1 VKQAERAGV
10 FADDRKTDDAEAID
24 ARFTQLCERANAG
37 DAAADGVVRQAA
49 AYLSVLIAVLTNM
62 LDVDRVVLGGPFWSR
77 IAPIYLEELPD
88 RLDRLSATRAIR
100 RIPIDGTIVGDA
112 VGAVGAACVVLDSV
126 LTPRTSAL
134 LLES

>member
-1 VKQAERAGV
+1 
-10 FADDRKTDDAEAID
+10 
-24 ARFTQLCERANAG
+24 
-37 DAAADGVVRQAA
+37 
-49 AYLSVLIAVLTNM
+49 
-62 LDVDRVVLGGPFWSR
+62 VVLGGPFWSR

-88 RLDRLSATRAIR
+88 RLDRLSATRVIR
-100 RIPIDGTIVGDA
+100 RIPVDGTIVGDE